1 MYQPRPGIISKT
13 IISRLIP
20 KKLSVSY
27 GFLYL
32 SLSKFFFALYIFII
46 AAATDG
52 LDGYLARVMNWQTD
66 LGKILDPIAD
76 KVLLIG
82 TILILWMNAYIPIF
96 VLVVFVIRDFI
107 IIMGAAFHMTVY
119 ETAAP
124 NPNIFGKITTFVHIG
139 YLAAVFIDI
148 IFGLNLTNF
157 MIDFSVA
164 LITLISLFL
173 YGLNWFKLTAKL
185 HRE

>member
-1 MYQPRPGIISKT
+1 MSKYFIFIPNLLSIIRIYLMYPLLTFISEEN
-13 IISRLIP
+13 
-20 KKLSVSY
+20 
-27 GFLYL
+27 YL
-32 SLSKFFFALYIFII
+32 FALYIFII

-52 LDGYLARVMNWQTD
+52 LAGYLARVMDWQSD
-66 LGKILDPIAD
+66 LGKILAPIAD

-82 TILILWMNAYIPIF
+82 TFFILWMNSYIPIF
-96 VLVVFVIRDFI
+96 VLVVFVLRDFI

-124 NPNIFGKITTFVHIG
+124 NPNAFGKITTFVHIG
-139 YLAAVFIDI
+139 YLAGVFVDI
-148 IFGLNLTNF
+148 IFSLNLTNVA
-157 MIDFSVA
+157 IDCLVA
-164 LITLISLFL
+164 LVTLISLFL

>member
-1 MYQPRPGIISKT
+1 MSKYFIFIPNLLSIIRIYLMYPLLTFIAEEN
-13 IISRLIP
+13 
-20 KKLSVSY
+20 
-27 GFLYL
+27 YL
-32 SLSKFFFALYIFII
+32 FALYIFTI

-52 LDGYLARVMNWQTD
+52 LDGYLARVMDWQTD

-82 TILILWMNAYIPIF
+82 TIFILWMNSHIPIF
-96 VLVVFVIRDFI
+96 VLAVFILRDFI

-139 YLAAVFIDI
+139 YLAGVFVDI
-148 IFGLNLTNF
+148 IFSLNLTNVV
-157 MIDFSVA
+157 IDCLVA

>member
-1 MYQPRPGIISKT
+1 MSKYFIFIPNLLSIIRIYLMYPLLTFISEE
-13 IISRLIP
+13 
-20 KKLSVSY
+20 SY
-27 GFLYL
+27 L
-32 SLSKFFFALYIFII
+32 FALYIFII

-52 LDGYLARVMNWQTD
+52 LDGYLARVMDWQTD

-82 TILILWMNAYIPIF
+82 TVFILWMNSYIPIF
-96 VLVVFVIRDFI
+96 VLIVFILRDFI

-124 NPNIFGKITTFVHIG
+124 NPNVFGKITTFVHIG
-139 YLAAVFIDI
+139 YLASVFIDI
-148 IFGLNLTNF
+148 IFGLNLTNAI
-157 MIDFSVA
+157 IDYLVV

>member
-1 MYQPRPGIISKT
+1 MSKYFIFIPNLLSIIRIYLMYPLLTFISEE
-13 IISRLIP
+13 
-20 KKLSVSY
+20 SY
-27 GFLYL
+27 L
-32 SLSKFFFALYIFII
+32 FALYIFII

-52 LDGYLARVMNWQTD
+52 LDGYLARVMDWQTD

-82 TILILWMNAYIPIF
+82 TVFILWMNSYIPIF
-96 VLVVFVIRDFI
+96 VLIVFILRDFI

-124 NPNIFGKITTFVHIG
+124 NPNVFGKITTFVHIG
-139 YLAAVFIDI
+139 YLASVFIDI
-148 IFGLNLTNF
+148 IFGLNLTNAI
-157 MIDFSVA
+157 IDYLVA

-173 YGLNWFKLTAKL
+173 YGSNWFKLTAKL

>member
-1 MYQPRPGIISKT
+1 MSKYFIFIPNLLSIIRIYLMYPLLTFISEEN
-13 IISRLIP
+13 
-20 KKLSVSY
+20 
-27 GFLYL
+27 YL
-32 SLSKFFFALYIFII
+32 FALYIFII

-52 LDGYLARVMNWQTD
+52 LDGYLARVMDWQTD

-82 TILILWMNAYIPIF
+82 TIFILWMNSYIPIF
-96 VLVVFVIRDFI
+96 VLVIFVLRDFI

-124 NPNIFGKITTFVHIG
+124 NPNVFGKITTFIHIG
-139 YLAAVFIDI
+139 YLAGDFVDI
-148 IFGLNLTNF
+148 IFSLNLTNVA
-157 MIDFSVA
+157 IDCLVA
-164 LITLISLFL
+164 LVTLISLFL
-173 YGLNWFKLTAKL
+173 YGLNWFKLTARL

>member
-1 MYQPRPGIISKT
+1 
-13 IISRLIP
+13 
-20 KKLSVSY
+20 
-27 GFLYL
+27 LYN
-32 SLSKFFFALYIFII
+32 FTI

-52 LDGYLARVMNWQTD
+52 LDGYLARVMDWQTD

-82 TILILWMNAYIPIF
+82 TIFILWMNSHIPIF
-96 VLVVFVIRDFI
+96 VLAVFILRDFI
-107 IIMGAAFHMTVY
+107 IVMGAAFHMTVY

-139 YLAAVFIDI
+139 YLAGVFVDT
-148 IFGLNLTNF
+148 IFSLNLTNVA
-157 MIDFSVA
+157 IDCLVA
-164 LITLISLFL
+164 LVTLISLFL
-173 YGLNWFKLTAKL
+173 YGLNWFKLTVKL

>member
-1 MYQPRPGIISKT
+1 MSKYFIFIPNLLSIIRIYLMYPLLTFISEE
-13 IISRLIP
+13 
-20 KKLSVSY
+20 SY
-27 GFLYL
+27 L
-32 SLSKFFFALYIFII
+32 FALYIFII

-52 LDGYLARVMNWQTD
+52 LDGYLARVMDWQTD

-82 TILILWMNAYIPIF
+82 TVFILWMNSYIPIF
-96 VLVVFVIRDFI
+96 VLIVFILRDFI

-124 NPNIFGKITTFVHIG
+124 NPNMFGKITTFVHIG
-139 YLAAVFIDI
+139 YLVGVFVDI
-148 IFGLNLTNF
+148 IFNLNLTNF
-157 MIDFSVA
+157 LVDSLVA
-164 LITLISLFL
+164 LVTLISLFL
-173 YGLNWFKLTAKL
+173 YGSNWFKLTAKL

>member
-1 MYQPRPGIISKT
+1 MSKYFIFIPNLLSIIRIYLMYPLLTFISDEN
-13 IISRLIP
+13 
-20 KKLSVSY
+20 
-27 GFLYL
+27 YL
-32 SLSKFFFALYIFII
+32 FALYIFII

-52 LDGYLARVMNWQTD
+52 LDGYLARVMDWQTD

-82 TILILWMNAYIPIF
+82 TIFILWMNTYIPIF
-96 VLVVFVIRDFI
+96 VLVVFVLRDFI

-124 NPNIFGKITTFVHIG
+124 NPNVFGKITTFIHIG
-139 YLAAVFIDI
+139 YLAGVFVDI
-148 IFGLNLTNF
+148 IFSLNLTNVA
-157 MIDFSVA
+157 IDCLVA
-164 LITLISLFL
+164 LVTLISLFL
-173 YGLNWFKLTAKL
+173 YGLNWFKLTARL

>member
-1 MYQPRPGIISKT
+1 MYPLLSFISEEN
-13 IISRLIP
+13 
-20 KKLSVSY
+20 
-27 GFLYL
+27 YL
-32 SLSKFFFALYIFII
+32 FALYIFVV

-82 TILILWMNAYIPIF
+82 TVLILWMNSYIPIF
-96 VLVVFVIRDFI
+96 VLAVFVLRDFI

-119 ETAAP
+119 ETPAP

-139 YLAAVFIDI
+139 YLAGVFIDI
-148 IFGLNLTNF
+148 IFDLNLTNL
-157 MIDFSVA
+157 MIDCSVA

-173 YGLNWFKLTAKL
+173 YGFNWFKLTAKL

>member
-1 MYQPRPGIISKT
+1 M
-13 IISRLIP
+13 
-20 KKLSVSY
+20 
-27 GFLYL
+27 
-32 SLSKFFFALYIFII
+32 
-46 AAATDG
+46 D
-52 LDGYLARVMNWQTD
+52 WQTD

-82 TILILWMNAYIPIF
+82 TIFILWMNSHIPIF
-96 VLVVFVIRDFI
+96 VLAVFILRDFI

-139 YLAAVFIDI
+139 YLAGVFVDI
-148 IFGLNLTNF
+148 IFSLNLTNVV
-157 MIDFSVA
+157 IDCLVA

>member
-1 MYQPRPGIISKT
+1 M
-13 IISRLIP
+13 
-20 KKLSVSY
+20 
-27 GFLYL
+27 
-32 SLSKFFFALYIFII
+32 FIV

-66 LGKILDPIAD
+66 LGKILDPVAD

-82 TILILWMNAYIPIF
+82 TILILWINNHIPIYVLIVF
-96 VLVVFVIRDFI
+96 VLRDFI

-139 YLAAVFIDI
+139 YLVGVFIDI
-148 IFGLNLTNF
+148 IFALNIVNF
-157 MIDFSVA
+157 FIDVFVA
-164 LITLISLFL
+164 LITIISLLL
-173 YGLNWFKLTAKL
+173 YGFNWLKLTAEL
-185 HRE
+185 NRE

>member
-1 MYQPRPGIISKT
+1 MYPLLTFIAEEN
-13 IISRLIP
+13 
-20 KKLSVSY
+20 
-27 GFLYL
+27 YL
-32 SLSKFFFALYIFII
+32 FALYIFTI

-52 LDGYLARVMNWQTD
+52 LDGYLARVMDWQTD

-82 TILILWMNAYIPIF
+82 TIFILWMNSHIPIF
-96 VLVVFVIRDFI
+96 VLAVFILRDFI

-139 YLAAVFIDI
+139 YLAGVFVDT
-148 IFGLNLTNF
+148 IFSLNLTNVA
-157 MIDFSVA
+157 IDCLVA
-164 LITLISLFL
+164 LVTLISLFL

>member
-1 MYQPRPGIISKT
+1 MYPLLTFIAEEN
-13 IISRLIP
+13 
-20 KKLSVSY
+20 
-27 GFLYL
+27 YL
-32 SLSKFFFALYIFII
+32 FALYIFTI

-52 LDGYLARVMNWQTD
+52 LDGYLARVMDWQTD

-82 TILILWMNAYIPIF
+82 TIFILWMNSHIPIF
-96 VLVVFVIRDFI
+96 VLAVFILRDFI

-139 YLAAVFIDI
+139 YLAGVFVDI
-148 IFGLNLTNF
+148 IFSLNLTNVV
-157 MIDFSVA
+157 IECLVA

>member
-1 MYQPRPGIISKT
+1 MSKYFIFIPNLLSIIRIYLMYPLLTFIAEEN
-13 IISRLIP
+13 
-20 KKLSVSY
+20 
-27 GFLYL
+27 YL
-32 SLSKFFFALYIFII
+32 FALYIFTI

-52 LDGYLARVMNWQTD
+52 LDGYLARVMDWQTD

-82 TILILWMNAYIPIF
+82 TIFILWMNSHIPIF
-96 VLVVFVIRDFI
+96 VLAVFILRDFI
-107 IIMGAAFHMTVY
+107 IVMGAAFHMTVY

-139 YLAAVFIDI
+139 YLAGVFVDT
-148 IFGLNLTNF
+148 IFSLNLTNVA
-157 MIDFSVA
+157 IDCLVA
-164 LITLISLFL
+164 LVTLISLFL
-173 YGLNWFKLTAKL
+173 YGLNWFKLTVKL

>member
-1 MYQPRPGIISKT
+1 M
-13 IISRLIP
+13 
-20 KKLSVSY
+20 
-27 GFLYL
+27 
-32 SLSKFFFALYIFII
+32 
-46 AAATDG
+46 D
-52 LDGYLARVMNWQTD
+52 WQTD

-82 TILILWMNAYIPIF
+82 TIFILWMNSHIPIF
-96 VLVVFVIRDFI
+96 VLAVFILRDFI

-139 YLAAVFIDI
+139 YLAGVFVDI
-148 IFGLNLTNF
+148 IFSLNLTNVA
-157 MIDFSVA
+157 IDCLVA
-164 LITLISLFL
+164 LVTLISLFL

>member
-1 MYQPRPGIISKT
+1 MSKYFIFIPNLLSIIRIYLMYPLLTFIAEEN
-13 IISRLIP
+13 
-20 KKLSVSY
+20 
-27 GFLYL
+27 YL
-32 SLSKFFFALYIFII
+32 FALYIFTI

-52 LDGYLARVMNWQTD
+52 LDGYLARVMDWQTD

-82 TILILWMNAYIPIF
+82 TIFILWMNSHIPIF
-96 VLVVFVIRDFI
+96 VLAVFILRDFI
-107 IIMGAAFHMTVY
+107 IVMGAAFHMTVY

-139 YLAAVFIDI
+139 YLAGVFVDI
-148 IFGLNLTNF
+148 IFSLNLTNVA
-157 MIDFSVA
+157 IDCLVA

>member
-1 MYQPRPGIISKT
+1 MSK
-13 IISRLIP
+13 
-20 KKLSVSY
+20 Y
-27 GFLYL
+27 F
-32 SLSKFFFALYIFII
+32 IFIPNLLSIIRIYLMYPLLTFIAEENYILALLVFVI

-52 LDGYLARVMNWQTD
+52 LDGYLARVMNWQTE

-82 TILILWMNAYIPIF
+82 TVLILWMNSYIPFF
-96 VLVVFVIRDFI
+96 VMAVFVMRDFI

-124 NPNIFGKITTFVHIG
+124 NPNAFGKITTFVHIG
-139 YLAAVFIDI
+139 YLAGIFVDI
-148 IFGLNLTNF
+148 IFGLNL
-157 MIDFSVA
+157 MSLIVDICVA
-164 LITLISLFL
+164 CVTLVSLFL
-173 YGLNWFKLTAKL
+173 YGLNWSKLTAKL

>member
-1 MYQPRPGIISKT
+1 MSKYFIFIPNLLSIIRIYLMYPLLTFIAEEN
-13 IISRLIP
+13 
-20 KKLSVSY
+20 
-27 GFLYL
+27 YL
-32 SLSKFFFALYIFII
+32 FALYIFTI

-52 LDGYLARVMNWQTD
+52 LDGYLARVMDWQTD

-82 TILILWMNAYIPIF
+82 TIFILWMNSHIPIF
-96 VLVVFVIRDFI
+96 VLAVFILRDFI

-139 YLAAVFIDI
+139 YLAGVFVDT
-148 IFGLNLTNF
+148 IFSLNLTNVA
-157 MIDFSVA
+157 IDCLVA
-164 LITLISLFL
+164 LVTLISLFL
-173 YGLNWFKLTAKL
+173 YGLNWFKLIAKL

>member
-1 MYQPRPGIISKT
+1 MSKYFIFIPNLLSIIRIYLMYPLLTFIAEEN
-13 IISRLIP
+13 
-20 KKLSVSY
+20 
-27 GFLYL
+27 YL
-32 SLSKFFFALYIFII
+32 FALYIFTI

-52 LDGYLARVMNWQTD
+52 LDGYLARVMDWQTD

-82 TILILWMNAYIPIF
+82 TIFILWMNSHIPIF
-96 VLVVFVIRDFI
+96 VLAVFILRDFI

-139 YLAAVFIDI
+139 YLAGVFVDI
-148 IFGLNLTNF
+148 IFSLNLTNVA
-157 MIDFSVA
+157 IDCLVA

>member
-1 MYQPRPGIISKT
+1 MSKYFIFIPNLLSIIRIYLMYPLLTFISEEN
-13 IISRLIP
+13 
-20 KKLSVSY
+20 
-27 GFLYL
+27 YL
-32 SLSKFFFALYIFII
+32 FALYIFVI

-66 LGKILDPIAD
+66 LGKILDPVAD

-82 TILILWMNAYIPIF
+82 TILILWINSYIPIF
-96 VLVVFVIRDFI
+96 V
-107 IIMGAAFHMTVY
+107 FHMTVY

-139 YLAAVFIDI
+139 YLAGVFIDI
-148 IFGLNLTNF
+148 IFDLNITNF
-157 MIDFSVA
+157 VVDLSVA
-164 LITLISLFL
+164 LITLFSLFL